1 MKKQEDLTT
10 KKMLQIVLFV
20 AIIGFIVCAGI
31 ITFYVMKTKK
41 ENTHYEQMQ
50 EEYSVTE
57 ETTEAETEVEEYVCP
72 VDFEALQK
80 KECADIYA
88 WIKIPDT
95 NIDYPIVQHPEDDTY
110 YLTHTIDGTYGFPG
124 AIYTEL
130 YNQKNFLDTM
140 TVIYGHNMKD
150 GSMFR
155 DLYKFMDKEFFDTHE
170 DFSIYLPDRE
180 IKYKVFAAYLTN
192 DQRIL
197 VWNDFSDKEMF
208 QFELEIRQQ
217 KEETETDHIRRDLEV
232 TSDDRYVILETCID
246 DEPKQ
251 RYIVLAKE
259 IQE

>member
-1 MKKQEDLTT
+1 MKNQDNLST
-10 KKMLQIVLFV
+10 KRILQIVFIV
-20 AIIGFIVCAGI
+20 AITGFLVCACI
-31 ITFYVMKTKK
+31 VVAYVTKTRKA
-41 ENTHYEQMQ
+41 NQHYEQIQ
-50 EEYSVTE
+50 ETYETTE
-57 ETTEAETEVEEYVCP
+57 ETTTSEETEYICP
-72 VDFEALQK
+72 VDFEALQQR
-80 KECADIYA
+80 ECADIYA
-88 WIKIPDT
+88 WIKVPDT

-130 YNQKNFLDTM
+130 YNQKNFQDTM

-180 IKYKVFAAYLTN
+180 IKYKVFAAYVTTN
-192 DQRIL
+192 QRIL
-197 VWNDFSDKEMF
+197 IWNDFSDKEMF
-208 QFELEIRQQ
+208 QYELEIRQEM
-217 KEETETDHIRRDLEV
+217 EETQTDHVRRDLTV
-232 TSDDRYVILETCID
+232 TADDRYVILETCLD
-246 DEPKQ
+246 DEPDK